1 MVVILCLG
9 IFIIVILTFMFSH
22 SQALQRF
29 GILEC
34 LLGIAL
40 GVSALFGYTQAQ
52 RVAEEQYL
60 SLFSVN
66 YGDAYSYIRELEN
79 AGEEENL
86 SEERFAEIFPVTER
100 ESDQYRYLNVAVLKR
115 QESGNYEEI
124 FSEGRD
130 ASFWKRVSENGVAL
144 IDEALNTKKTVY
156 QYLDEE
162 SALLILTDWEK
173 IAPQYALAAEV
184 SLVPVIVKMD
194 GMRYQYLVNSLIIL
208 LIGTLLLAVVIFMQE
223 REVRRVVKFISRVA
237 EGKDDWNQ
245 LEKIEN
251 KKLGIESNEMRS
263 LYNGLRQIASDTER
277 MNYMKYMAL
286 QAYYRFAPKEIEK
299 ILNKQ
304 SILDVAPS
312 DRVHIEG
319 TLAFVSFSISE
330 KLNEQEYVT
339 QMNRNYSLLGEI
351 RKEHDGIILAGN
363 SELNTLKLM
372 FKDETIKAL
381 HFGIETVTREV
392 DMQQWVQAFVLLHR
406 TAFIYGVVGNEE
418 QAFSYIHSKEMN
430 ILEKYVDMLRDM
442 GVRMAVTDYVY
453 ELVEHETEARYIGF
467 VMDGNYS
474 FKIYEILD
482 AYPSKERLCRID
494 LKPKFQKA
502 MNLFYQSDF
511 YLARNTFSEVLK
523 ECPSDEVAKWYL
535 FLCEKYLNSESKE
548 KPSFALFDER

>member
-9 IFIIVILTFMFSH
+9 IFIILILTFMFSH

-60 SLFSVN
+60 SLFSIN

-79 AGEEENL
+79 AGEEGNL

-115 QESGNYEEI
+115 QESENYEEI

-130 ASFWKRVSENGVAL
+130 ASFWKRVSEDGVAL
-144 IDEALNTKKTVY
+144 IDEALNTRKTVY

-372 FKDETIKAL
+372 FRDETIKAL
-381 HFGIETVTREV
+381 HFGIETVTQEV

-418 QAFSYIHSKEMN
+418 QAFCYIHSKEMN